1 MSDEWCSAHSD
12 PFSFMEKSF
21 LNEKNGKLNER
32 ETWNVNRIFTD
43 VIVDDGSM
51 FVILWHL
58 ELLLANDTHELWE

>member
-1 MSDEWCSAHSD
+1 
-12 PFSFMEKSF
+12 MEKSF

-58 ELLLANDTHELWE
+58 ESLLANDTHELWE